1 MERWGRLCPHPG
13 ELRVNGRK
21 LWITRRR
28 RFRIRHT
35 RGVRWDHLFDDL
47 ASQFDAGL
55 DEERRRAELEEER
68 LRVAR
73 LTVRDRLVALA
84 AALRPGERIG
94 LQLHDGERVDI
105 VPVEFGADWIG
116 ADLAGA
122 AHRYGACIVPLAGV
136 GALLLDREQTAASLA
151 VRSERPSSLSAR
163 LGLAIAL
170 RDLARRRV
178 ACELSTRLGVVH
190 GTIDRV
196 GRDHVD
202 VAVHSSDAVRRES
215 QVALT
220 RIIPLDDLV
229 LVRIGTD

>member
-1 MERWGRLCPHPG
+1 M
-13 ELRVNGRK
+13 
-21 LWITRRR
+21 
-28 RFRIRHT
+28 RHT
-35 RGVRWDHLFDDL
+35 RRVRWDDLFDDL

-55 DEERRRAELEEER
+55 DEQQRRAEIDEER

-73 LTVRDRLVALA
+73 LTTRDRLVALA

-94 LQLHDGERVDI
+94 LMLLSGERVDI

-116 ADLAGA
+116 AQLAGGQQA
-122 AHRYGACIVPLAGV
+122 GGRRPDGCIVPLGGI
-136 GALLLDREQTAASLA
+136 GALLLDRDQVESSLA
-151 VRSERPSSLSAR
+151 PVRERPSSLASR
-163 LGLAIAL
+163 LGLPIAL

-178 ACELSTRLGVVH
+178 ACELTTRLGTVH

-202 VAVHSSDAVRRES
+202 IAVHAPDVARRERH
-215 QVALT
+215 VALT

-229 LVRIGTD
+229 LVRLAGA